1 MGICACPM
9 SGCRGGVLQGQGDF
23 PVTRT
28 VIIILYIYYVRTISY
43 NTRINLTKDFFFQVD
58 IVSV

>member
-28 VIIILYIYYVRTISY
+28 VIIILVMTISY
-43 NTRINLTKDFFFQVD
+43 TTRINLTEVMIFSFQVD